1 LGQTTFRSTKDHSTY
16 FIEIGHEKQPSKSL
30 YKPLQPKMNSSNTNQ
45 GFVWGHEICDFHIRG
60 KGWKGIFITGAMTT
74 MTTMTIPM
82 DVEEMVQAL
91 LEAQEGDP
99 ERPLMVL
106 VEEAPWPHGAS
117 RQWWMWIVG
126 AHDLEDPLCKNPW

>member
-1 LGQTTFRSTKDHSTY
+1 MERDVF
-16 FIEIGHEKQPSKSL
+16 F
-30 YKPLQPKMNSSNTNQ
+30 
-45 GFVWGHEICDFHIRG
+45 
-60 KGWKGIFITGAMTT
+60 TGAMSTMTT

-106 VEEAPWPHGAS
+106 VEEAPWPHEAS
-117 RQWWMWIVG
+117 RQWWMWIV
-126 AHDLEDPLCKNPW
+126 AHNLEDPLCKNPG

>member
-1 LGQTTFRSTKDHSTY
+1 
-16 FIEIGHEKQPSKSL
+16 
-30 YKPLQPKMNSSNTNQ
+30 MNSSNTNQ

-60 KGWKGIFITGAMTT
+60 KGWKGMFITGAMSTMTT

-106 VEEAPWPHGAS
+106 VEEAPWPHGLS
-117 RQWWMWIVG
+117 RQWWMWIV
-126 AHDLEDPLCKNPW
+126 AHNLEDPLCKNPGKMVHTSCKFYGCYGVVKPLCRLPKII